1 MSKLYGNV
9 YTLDEENSHRFYKM
23 PKELFLNDKYKHL
36 NSDAKVLYSILLDR
50 KELSRKNRWVDE
62 NRQVYLI
69 YTRENLAEM
78 MGISRPTVTKA
89 FKQLVQANLIIEE
102 RMGLN
107 KPNRIYI
114 CRLEY
119 SSTNGRKDSLH
130 QEVTDVSS
138 SDTEYSETEKIK
150 RYAITSNSEPVFQY
164 YNFKYKERFNKD
176 HPTVTEAQLKE
187 LSNHLVM
194 VSVDLDISEDSM
206 MDCIDDH
213 FENLSDKNDGKMF
226 SFLSPDGE
234 YGVLK
239 RLYGY

>member
-9 YTLDEENSHRFYKM
+9 YTLDEENSHRFYQM

-119 SSTNGRKDSLH
+119 SSTNGRKESLH

-138 SDTEYSETEKIK
+138 SDTEYSETEKNK
-150 RYAITSNSEPVFQY
+150 RYLITDNEACVFSY
-164 YNFKYKERFNKD
+164 YNDKYKEYFIKD
-176 HPTVTEAQLKE
+176 HPTVTKEQLHE
-187 LSNHLVM
+187 LEYQLNEVM
-194 VSVDLDISEDSM
+194 GTLDI
-206 MDCIDDH
+206 DD
-213 FENLSDKNDGKMF
+213 EQMNGLCRPT
-226 SFLSPDGE
+226 L
-234 YGVLK
+234 
-239 RLYGY
+239 